1 MADVPL
7 LGCDRVSEGDSGDG
21 DVGESANDD
30 DEFGDDCNARFEAFV
45 PHSCCSMHGSPKP

>member
-7 LGCDRVSEGDSGDG
+7 LGCDRGSEGDSGDG
-21 DVGESANDD
+21 DVGENANDD